1 MRSELPYSPAGAIA
15 RDLSRDA
22 EAICRRLLSRGRREG
37 RHWRVGDLGNNPGRS
52 LTVALAGPKAGRWLD
67 HATGEHGDLLD
78 LIALRETG
86 GSLSAAMR
94 LARHRFGGRSL
105 WDCPVPKTDAAHD
118 ADLPDTVAL
127 ARRLWARCE
136 PLPGTLAE
144 AYLRRRALPEPFAGL
159 PLRFYPLLPYRPH
172 PAAPFERHPA
182 LVAAVTDA
190 SGRLIGVQ
198 RTWLDPK
205 GGKAKVRE
213 PRRSFGRVH
222 GHAVR
227 FPALDSNDCE
237 DRLAVG
243 EGVETILSLRDLLPG
258 WPLAACLSAGA
269 LAAFTPSVSIC
280 RLVIAHDNGAAG
292 LRAAHRLA
300 ARMRQEGCKVTLI
313 RPTLSDANA
322 DRRQIGVE
330 FLRERVAAALHHVQD
345 AGVFGSRP
353 SGSTASSLGAPFRF
367 QAQSA
372 TQVPPGDITE
382 G

>member
-1 MRSELPYSPAGAIA
+1 MRSELPYSTAGAIA

-37 RHWRVGDLGNNPGRS
+37 RHWRVGDLGNAPGRS

-67 HATGEHGDLLD
+67 FATGEHGDLLD

-94 LARHRFGGRSL
+94 LARHEFGGAPALGPPASEA
-105 WDCPVPKTDAAHD
+105 DAALD

-127 ARRLWARCE
+127 ARRLWARSE

-144 AYLRRRALPEPFAGL
+144 AYLRRRALPGPVTGL
-159 PLRFYPLLPYRPH
+159 PLRFHPLLPYRPH
-172 PAAPFERHPA
+172 PDAPFERHPA
-182 LVAAVTDA
+182 LVAAVTDEA
-190 SGRLIGVQ
+190 GRLMGVQ
-198 RTWLDPK
+198 RTWLDPE

-213 PRRSFGRVH
+213 PRRSLGRVH
-222 GHAVR
+222 GYAVR
-227 FPALDSNDCE
+227 FPALDGSAAE
-237 DRLAVG
+237 DRLVVG
-243 EGVETILSLRDLLPG
+243 EGVETVLSLRDVLRD

-269 LAAFTPSVSIC
+269 LAAFPPSPGI
-280 RLVIAHDNGAAG
+280 RRMVIAHDNGAAG
-292 LRAAHRLA
+292 LRAANHLA
-300 ARMRQEGCKVTLI
+300 GRMRGEGREVVLL

-353 SGSTASSLGAPFRF
+353 SGSTASSLGALSRF